1 MTILV
6 KQNHF
11 IIALPYLIVITHYES
26 LMLSGPITKEH
37 QRGVLIITI
46 KNSLE
51 ERASKTLQFEEIFP
65 NRTLI
70 SKTIIASKY
79 CS

>member
-1 MTILV
+1 
-6 KQNHF
+6 
-11 IIALPYLIVITHYES
+11 
-26 LMLSGPITKEH
+26 MLSGSIIEEH
-37 QRGVLIITI
+37 QRGVLVITI

-51 ERASKTLQFEEIFP
+51 ERASRTLQFEETFP

-70 SKTIIASKY
+70 SKTTIASKY

>member
-11 IIALPYLIVITHYES
+11 IITLPYLKIITHYES
-26 LMLSGPITKEH
+26 LMLAGSIIEEH
-37 QRGVLIITI
+37 QRGVLVITI

-51 ERASKTLQFEEIFP
+51 ERASRTLQFEETF
-65 NRTLI
+65 
-70 SKTIIASKY
+70 
-79 CS
+79 

>member
-11 IIALPYLIVITHYES
+11 IIALPYLKVITHYES
-26 LMLSGPITKEH
+26 LILSGSIIEEH
-37 QRGVLIITI
+37 QRGVLVITI

-51 ERASKTLQFEEIFP
+51 ERASRTLQFEETFP

-70 SKTIIASKY
+70 SKTTIASKY